1 MSILS
6 QIETVE
12 KGSEQISL
20 RNAQKSGFAIWSKIE
35 DLWLGNGKM
44 TPKKSVNVQRLFSTV
59 SFGWDFVIPVSSFRF
74 YDLEVKS
81 LWILILQE

>member
-20 RNAQKSGFAIWSKIE
+20 RNAKKSCFAIWSKIE

-44 TPKKSVNVQRLFSTV
+44 TPKKSVNVQRPFSTV
-59 SFGWDFVIPVSSFRF
+59 SFGWDFVILVSSFQF

-81 LWILILQE
+81 LWIFILQE